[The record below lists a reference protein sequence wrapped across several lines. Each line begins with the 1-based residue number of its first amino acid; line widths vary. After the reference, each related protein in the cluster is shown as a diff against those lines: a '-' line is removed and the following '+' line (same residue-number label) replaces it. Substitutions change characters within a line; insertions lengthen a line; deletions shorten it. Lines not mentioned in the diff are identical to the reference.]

1 MRGVGWYLI
10 TRNLI
15 LLAGALVLFT
25 VVPRAG
31 VAVPATVE
39 TEAVGSSAS

>member
-15 LLAGALVLFT
+15 LLAGSLVLFS
-25 VVPRAG
+25 VAPRAT
-31 VAVPATVE
+31 VAVPGAPE
-39 TEAVGSSAS
+39 TESVGSVAS